1 METIHFDKYNQILN
15 DEVYLYDVSKHLVV
29 IGGGAAGFFCAINA
43 KKINPKLKVSIL
55 EKQSKVLQKVKVSG
69 GGRCIVTHACFQTSE
84 LVKKYPRGKNFLK
97 KAFSIF
103 STQDTIQ
110 WFEEH
115 DVSLKTESD
124 GRMFPATD
132 SSQTIIDCLLKQC
145 FDLEID
151 LELHSEV
158 ISMKQTN
165 DTIKLQLKNSKELVA
180 DAVFVA
186 TGGFAKMEHYI
197 WLSDLGHRIET
208 PIPSLF
214 TFNIPNSNLKE
225 LMGVAVSNVQVKIA
239 GSKLEESGSLLITHW
254 GLSGP
259 AVLKLSAYGAKELAD
274 KNYDFVVIVNWL
286 TLPENKLRD
295 KWNAI
300 RDGQNANRIGRR
312 NPFDLP
318 QRLWEYFLNEVGID
332 EDSKWSELPS
342 KEQNKL
348 IHILTTHELHVK
360 GKTTFKEEF
369 VICGGVDL
377 AEVNPLTMESK
388 RVPNLY
394 FGGEILNIDGV
405 TGGFNF
411 QNAWTSGYIAG
422 KSIAEK
428 LLQNI

>member
-1 METIHFDKYNQILN
+1 
-15 DEVYLYDVSKHLVV
+15 
-29 IGGGAAGFFCAINA
+29 
-43 KKINPKLKVSIL
+43 
-55 EKQSKVLQKVKVSG
+55 
-69 GGRCIVTHACFQTSE
+69 
-84 LVKKYPRGKNFLK
+84 
-97 KAFSIF
+97 
-103 STQDTIQ
+103 
-110 WFEEH
+110 
-115 DVSLKTESD
+115 
-124 GRMFPATD
+124 
-132 SSQTIIDCLLKQC
+132 
-145 FDLEID
+145 
-151 LELHSEV
+151 
-158 ISMKQTN
+158 
-165 DTIKLQLKNSKELVA
+165 
-180 DAVFVA
+180 
-186 TGGFAKMEHYI
+186 
-197 WLSDLGHRIET
+197 
-208 PIPSLF
+208 
-214 TFNIPNSNLKE
+214 
-225 LMGVAVSNVQVKIA
+225 
-239 GSKLEESGSLLITHW
+239 
-254 GLSGP
+254 LSGP
-259 AVLKLSAYGAKELAD
+259 AVLKLSAYGAIELAE

-286 TLPENKLRD
+286 SLPESKLRD

-300 RDGQNANRIGRR
+300 RDGQNANRIGSR

-348 IHILTTHELHVK
+348 IHILTTHELDVK

-388 RVPNLY
+388 LVPNLY